1 MYKRCCHPVC
11 FMTQGSPVSPTDPI
25 KPTLTVPSARP
36 GLASLKLVDVY
47 VRYNSLSLSDM
58 MNQSG
63 EIPAVQQPQHGR
75 GSFETTLNPIFWQSS
90 TPVL

>member
-1 MYKRCCHPVC
+1 
-11 FMTQGSPVSPTDPI
+11 MTQGAPVSPTDPI

-47 VRYNSLSLSDM
+47 VRYNFLSLSDM

-63 EIPAVQQPQHGR
+63 EIPAGAYQC
-75 GSFETTLNPIFWQSS
+75 SS
-90 TPVL
+90 PNTGEVHLKPL